1 MKKNIAIA
9 VLALLCIAFFFY
21 GLIQNLEA
29 KKQAKIAFEL
39 AKKVREHQAQAEENF
54 RRADELFQRT
64 RKMADEAIAREAEA
78 KKLKTKK

>member
-21 GLIQNLEA
+21 GLIQHIEA
-29 KKQAKIAFEL
+29 KKQAETAFEL
-39 AKKVREHQAQAEENF
+39 AKKVREHQATAEENF
-54 RRADELFQRT
+54 RRAEELFQRT

-78 KKLKTKK
+78 QKLRTKK